1 MKWVLMIIFSG
12 VTSAQNPLADAVARN
27 NQGVKLVDEG
37 RYVEAERLLLSA
49 LGGKY
54 DDDLVRA
61 KVANNLA
68 SLYKG
73 QDRYRDVERMYRNAL
88 QWRQK
93 NLPDSSIEVAY
104 SLNNLAEVLR
114 IEGRQWEAG
123 HLLQASVQAL
133 QQFHPD
139 DPFLPLILSNLAGVR
154 CWFGKFAEAEALL
167 RAALILYEKQKGAG
181 SWEYGITINDLGRV
195 LQGENEFEAAEQL
208 YAQAVSIFEPL
219 GAGARSYL
227 ATTLSNIGVLYER
240 EKRVEE
246 AKQTEQR
253 ALGLLGPTGDEPLH
267 ANILRNF
274 GNLLANS
281 GNPAD
286 SLPYFE
292 KSLAIHEKALGAE
305 HPATAELLL
314 DYASA
319 AIRAG
324 DKSLSRKLRGRA
336 KELLARLN
344 RESPEKLTV
353 SVRALSAAK

>member
-1 MKWVLMIIFSG
+1 MKWVLMILFSG
-12 VTSAQNPLADAVARN
+12 VTSAQNPLAEAVAWN
-27 NQGVKLVDEG
+27 NQAANLVEEG
-37 RYVEAERLLLSA
+37 RYVEAERKFLSA

-54 DDDLVRA
+54 ADDLVRA
-61 KVANNLA
+61 KIASNLA
-68 SLYKG
+68 SLYKSE
-73 QDRYRDVERMYRNAL
+73 DRYSDAERMFRSAL

-93 NLPDSSIEVAY
+93 NLPDASIEIAY
-104 SLNNLAEVLR
+104 SLNNLAEVFR

-123 HLLQASVQAL
+123 HLLETSVETL

-154 CWFGKFAEAEALL
+154 CWFGNLDEAEALL
-167 RAALILYEKQKGAG
+167 RAALVLYEKQKGAG

-195 LQGENEFEAAEQL
+195 LQGKNELEAADQL
-208 YAQAVSIFEPL
+208 YSQAVSIFEPL
-219 GAGARSYL
+219 GARARSYL

-240 EKRVEE
+240 QKRVEE

-253 ALGLLGPTGDEPLH
+253 ALDLLGPTGDEPLH

-274 GNLLANS
+274 GNLLANT
-281 GNPAD
+281 GKAAD

-319 AIRAG
+319 AMRAG

-336 KELLARLN
+336 KESLARRN
-344 RESPEKLTV
+344 REAPEKLTV
-353 SVRALSAAK
+353 SVRALNAAK